1 MKKQRQTLIKTFE
14 SFTKDNLDYLVTYK
28 KTYVR
33 QQFRDRGIELNK
45 IQKIVKNY
53 DISNFTFDDK
63 GYGIFIYPDTKFI
76 ELLKQIDPLV
86 NDNMRFYLTLTGE
99 LNQID
104 FSDGLPPYLRG
115 LGIAYKLYKMTIEK
129 NKYITS
135 DRFSSLHAW
144 NLWYNLLQDKDL
156 YCFTSNIRS
165 GLISKSVSD
174 KELKEIVNKLIVGV
188 NDIEYDDELR
198 EKLELLN

>member
-1 MKKQRQTLIKTFE
+1 MKIRQHIVKTFE
-14 SFTKDNLDYLVTYK
+14 GFTKDNLDYLVTYK

-33 QQFRDRGIELNK
+33 QQFRDRGIDLNK
-45 IQKIVKNY
+45 IQKIVKEY
-53 DISNFTFDDK
+53 DISNFRFDDK
-63 GYGIFIYPDTKFI
+63 GYGIFIYPDTNFI
-76 ELLKQIDPLV
+76 ELLKQLDPRV
-86 NDNMRFYLTLTGE
+86 DDNMRFYLTLTGD

-115 LGIAYKLYKMTIEK
+115 LGVAYKLYKMTIEK

-144 NLWYNLLQDKDL
+144 NLWYNLLQDNDL

-165 GLISKSVSD
+165 GLISKKVSD
-174 KELKEIVNKLIVGV
+174 EELKEIVNKLSVGV
-188 NDIEYDDELR
+188 ENIEYDDDLK
-198 EKLELLN
+198 EKLGLI

>member
-1 MKKQRQTLIKTFE
+1 MKIRQHIVKTFE
-14 SFTKDNLDYLVTYK
+14 GFTKDNLDYLLTYK

-33 QQFRDRGIELNK
+33 KQFRDIGINLNK
-45 IQKIVKNY
+45 IQKIVKEY
-53 DISNFTFDDK
+53 DIRNFHFDDK
-63 GYGIFIYPDTKFI
+63 GYGIFIYPDTNFI
-76 ELLKQIDPLV
+76 ELLKQMDPKV
-86 NDNMRFYLTLTGE
+86 DDNMRFYLTLTGE

-144 NLWYNLLQDKDL
+144 NLWYNLLQDEDL

-165 GLISKSVSD
+165 GLISKKVSD
-174 KELKEIVNKLIVGV
+174 EELKEIVNKLSVGV
-188 NDIEYDDELR
+188 ENIEYDDDLK
-198 EKLELLN
+198 EKLTES